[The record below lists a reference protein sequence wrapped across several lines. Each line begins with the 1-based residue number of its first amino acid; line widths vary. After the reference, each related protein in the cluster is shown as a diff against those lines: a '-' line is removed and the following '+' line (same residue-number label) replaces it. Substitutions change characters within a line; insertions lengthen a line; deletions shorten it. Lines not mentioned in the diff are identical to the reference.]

1 LPKITTINSIILQ
14 IAALK
19 KHFSEFSSL
28 SIKDILEFYISFDE
42 TVKKATVK
50 WRIYKLI
57 EKGVLKRIG
66 RGKYALGEQ
75 IIFTPEITSDIE
87 SIYSIVDKQFPYL
100 EKSIWTTKWLNQ
112 WMLHIPNKHLIILDV
127 EKDAEEN
134 VFYHLKESKKN
145 VFIHTEEDIINKYAD
160 DDTDIVIIKNLITD
174 SPLQKIKRVEVPT
187 LEKIMVDLIVD
198 TRLFSAYQDKDLD
211 SIIENAFEYYTI
223 NIDRLLRY
231 ASRRRKKDI
240 VANRIGKN
248 RL

>member
-1 LPKITTINSIILQ
+1 M
-14 IAALK
+14 
-19 KHFSEFSSL
+19 
-28 SIKDILEFYISFDE
+28 
-42 TVKKATVK
+42 
-50 WRIYKLI
+50 RIYKLI

-66 RGKYALGEQ
+66 RGKYTLGEQ

-112 WMLHIPNKHLIILDV
+112 WMLHIPNKHLIILEV

-145 VFIHTEEDIINKYAD
+145 VFLHTEEDIINKYAD

-174 SPLQKIKRVEVPT
+174 APLQKVKRVEVPT
-187 LEKIMVDLIVD
+187 IEKIVVDLIVD
-198 TRLFSAYQDKDLD
+198 TGLFSAYQDRDLD

-223 NIDRLLRY
+223 NVDKLLRY
-231 ASRRRKKDI
+231 ASRRRKKEL
-240 VANRIGKN
+240 VVNRIGKN

>member
-1 LPKITTINSIILQ
+1 M
-14 IAALK
+14 
-19 KHFSEFSSL
+19 
-28 SIKDILEFYISFDE
+28 
-42 TVKKATVK
+42 
-50 WRIYKLI
+50 I

-198 TRLFSAYQDKDLD
+198 TRLFSAYQDRDLD

-248 RL
+248 RP